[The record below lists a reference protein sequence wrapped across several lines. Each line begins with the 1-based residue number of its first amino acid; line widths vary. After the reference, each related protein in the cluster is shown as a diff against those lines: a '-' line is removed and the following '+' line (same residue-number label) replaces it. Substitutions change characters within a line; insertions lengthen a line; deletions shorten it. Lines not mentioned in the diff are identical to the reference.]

1 MTASEELRNPP
12 TPPVY
17 DLVWTLLMALIV
29 IAVIVAVCIAV
40 VRSRRPHGAR
50 RSSPEQRLLE
60 LDELHAR
67 GVITDDER
75 RAARA
80 EALRG

>member
-1 MTASEELRNPP
+1 MIASEELHNPLI
-12 TPPVY
+12 PPVY
-17 DLVWTLLMALIV
+17 DLVWTLLMALVVVAV
-29 IAVIVAVCIAV
+29 IAAVCIAV
-40 VRSRRPHGAR
+40 VRSRRPHGSR
-50 RSSPEQRLLE
+50 RTSPEQRLLE

-67 GVITDDER
+67 GVISEDER

>member
-1 MTASEELRNPP
+1 MHNPLI
-12 TPPVY
+12 PPVY
-17 DLVWTLLMALIV
+17 DLVWTVLMALVV

-67 GVITDDER
+67 GVISDDER

-80 EALRG
+80 EALRS

>member
-1 MTASEELRNPP
+1 MIASEEVRNPLI
-12 TPPVY
+12 PPVY
-17 DLVWTLLMALIV
+17 DLVWTLLMALV
-29 IAVIVAVCIAV
+29 VVAVCIAV
-40 VRSRRPHGAR
+40 VRSRRLHGAR
-50 RSSPEQRLLE
+50 RASPEQRLLE

>member
-1 MTASEELRNPP
+1 MIASEELHNPLI
-12 TPPVY
+12 PPVY
-17 DLVWTLLMALIV
+17 DLVWTLLMALVVVAV
-29 IAVIVAVCIAV
+29 IAAVCIAV

-50 RSSPEQRLLE
+50 RTSPEQRLLE

-67 GVITDDER
+67 GVISEDER
-75 RAARA
+75 RVARA

>member
-1 MTASEELRNPP
+1 MHNPLV
-12 TPPVY
+12 PPVY

-29 IAVIVAVCIAV
+29 VAVIAAVCVAV
-40 VRSRRPHGAR
+40 VRSRRPHGAP

-67 GVITDDER
+67 GAITDDER

>member
-1 MTASEELRNPP
+1 MIASEELRN
-12 TPPVY
+12 TLIPPVY
-17 DLVWTLLMALIV
+17 DLVWTLLMALVVVAV
-29 IAVIVAVCIAV
+29 IAAVCIAV

-50 RSSPEQRLLE
+50 RTSPEQRLFE

-67 GVITDDER
+67 GVISEDER

>member
-1 MTASEELRNPP
+1 MIASEDIRNPLL
-12 TPPVY
+12 PPVY
-17 DLVWTLLMALIV
+17 DLVWTVLMVLV
-29 IAVIVAVCIAV
+29 VVAVITVVCVAIA
-40 VRSRRPHGAR
+40 RSRRPHGAR
-50 RSSPEQRLLE
+50 RASPEQRLLE